1 VTTSD
6 TAAQSPAEDNRYV
19 QASFRLTPDTLESIK
34 QMALAKGVN
43 QSSIMREST
52 TLLRHT
58 VGLKPNQKLAVVD
71 IDDQSGTSHFRVLQW
86 LVE

>member
-1 VTTSD
+1 MPQPQPESHTG
-6 TAAQSPAEDNRYV
+6 YV

-34 QMALAKGVN
+34 QIAIAKGVN
-43 QSSIMREST
+43 QSSVMREST

-71 IDDQSGTSHFRVLQW
+71 IDDHSGPTHYRVLQW